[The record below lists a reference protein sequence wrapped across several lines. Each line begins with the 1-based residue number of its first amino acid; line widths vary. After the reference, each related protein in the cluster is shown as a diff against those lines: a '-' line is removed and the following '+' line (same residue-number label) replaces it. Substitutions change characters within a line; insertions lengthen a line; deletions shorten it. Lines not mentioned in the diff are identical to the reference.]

1 MPKLEHLMLSVNP
14 IGVQGATALAAP
26 LRKLPALKMLCLR
39 QCNIGDEGV
48 TSLVAGIGKDDFKAL
63 VQLELDGN
71 GLTEKGCATIAAAIE
86 SGSMRELLLVYATR
100 DGSQQVVD
108 DAVQR
113 FRFEPR
119 VEAMLRADSS
129 DGEEPYLHHLTI
141 KSIFEKLERASGLPA
156 NGGMPANSFRR
167 RGPMIRSATENM
179 LRKLNLLT
187 IPHG

>member
-119 VEAMLRADSS
+119 VEAMLRAEDW
-129 DGEEPYLHHLTI
+129 DQLTI
-141 KSIFEKLERASGLPA
+141 EIIFEKLERASGLRA
-156 NGGMPANSFRR
+156 TALLRH
-167 RGPMIRSATENM
+167 RGPIIRSAIVNM
-179 LRKLNLLT
+179 MEKLNLLT
-187 IPHG
+187 IPG

>member
-1 MPKLEHLMLSVNP
+1 MPKLEHLMLFVNP
-14 IGVQGATALAAP
+14 IGVQGAAALAAP

-39 QCNIGDEGV
+39 RCNIGDEGV

-86 SGSMRELLLVYATR
+86 SGAMRELLLVYATR

-119 VEAMLRADSS
+119 VEAMLRAEDQ
-129 DGEEPYLHHLTI
+129 LTI
-141 KSIFEKLERASGLPA
+141 NTIFEKLERASGLRA
-156 NGGMPANSFRR
+156 TALKKN
-167 RGPMIRSATENM
+167 RGPIILSAIANM
-179 LRKLNLLT
+179 VEKLNLMT
-187 IPHG
+187 IPG